1 MRRFGRGSGLALS
14 RYAEYEALAA
24 VGSAYEAWVR
34 ANTRLDEEMA
44 AAAAQDAAPPVGA
57 LQADFK
63 AGLEVTRAVI
73 AFARSC
79 PSGGPHVED
88 LPNAAFVQAM
98 FQSVA
103 PELSDE
109 VDALA
114 AAWDQRLPVVGR
126 WTPAS
131 AEAPPPRPTS
141 AAVSHVLNTVD
152 AWWGAEQESMR
163 DRIVD
168 MLTEAGGTN
177 TGTSYR
183 TTPDGQLQEVTHIAG
198 IRMSLPPDSAAGPV
212 ARWWRR
218 VRGRDGETS

>member
-1 MRRFGRGSGLALS
+1 MCRVGRGGGLALS

-57 LQADFK
+57 LQADFE

-79 PSGGPHVED
+79 PPGGPHVDD
-88 LPNAAFVQAM
+88 LSNAAFVQAM
-98 FQSVA
+98 FQTVT
-103 PELSDE
+103 PELSNE
-109 VDALA
+109 LDALVL
-114 AAWDQRLPVVGR
+114 AWGQWLPVVGR

-131 AEAPPPRPTS
+131 AEQPPPRPTS
-141 AAVSHVLNTVD
+141 GAVSHVLDTVD
-152 AWWGAEQESMR
+152 AWWDAERESMR

-168 MLTEAGGTN
+168 MLTEAGGRN
-177 TGTSYR
+177 AGTSYR
-183 TTPDGQLQEVTHIAG
+183 TTPDGQLQEVIHIEG
-198 IRMSLPPDSAAGPV
+198 ITMSPPPDSVGPV

-218 VRGRDGETS
+218 IRGRRGEAS